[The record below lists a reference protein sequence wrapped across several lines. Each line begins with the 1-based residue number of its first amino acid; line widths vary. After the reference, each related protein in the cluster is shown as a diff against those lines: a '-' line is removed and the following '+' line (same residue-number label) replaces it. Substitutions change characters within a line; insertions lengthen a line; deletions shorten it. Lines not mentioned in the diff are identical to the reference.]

1 MFLFTVK
8 SKVIY
13 NSELLYVMPLYVMS
27 PVLSVISIVIKSK
40 VITSKL
46 IVVSVEKVGHLCHLH
61 SGKWHYQT
69 FIFSL

>member
-8 SKVIY
+8 IKVIY
-13 NSELLYVMPLYVMS
+13 NYEYVIPLFVMS
-27 PVLSVISIVIKSK
+27 PVLSIVITSK